1 MRAAPRQRGT
11 LHRRDE
17 SQQPKRSQRGVGRQH
32 CDGES
37 HSLCLHSCTGTNRHA
52 PLAFAQVDWT
62 RVAAGKRVPDPQEG
76 RAFARPWEWRHGE
89 KTMEQ
94 CRHECLQHPE
104 CAGIEFCGPVRC
116 WLLSRFGRAGHLAN
130 LKSVNI
136 ARRLAES
143 THAQTTSASCC
154 PRRSTPTTPLG
165 GIFTPTPRLEPGEE
179 GTDAHQWE
187 YCSKNVQ
194 TLVHNSIRPVLALR
208 VAFRATQPH
217 SSALLHHTL
226 HVHRFAGS
234 RRRCRFDPS
243 LLHSLSNASSR
254 SGSCRSAYEANQR
267 TLSVRNRC
275 LAAAIFCNPGGI
287 SNGADHQVG

>member
-1 MRAAPRQRGT
+1 M
-11 LHRRDE
+11 
-17 SQQPKRSQRGVGRQH
+17 
-32 CDGES
+32 
-37 HSLCLHSCTGTNRHA
+37 
-52 PLAFAQVDWT
+52 
-62 RVAAGKRVPDPQEG
+62 
-76 RAFARPWEWRHGE
+76 
-89 KTMEQ
+89 
-94 CRHECLQHPE
+94 
-104 CAGIEFCGPVRC
+104 
-116 WLLSRFGRAGHLAN
+116 LSRFGRAGHLAN

-179 GTDAHQWE
+179 GTDAHQSE

-226 HVHRFAGS
+226 HVHRFAGPG
-234 RRRCRFDPS
+234 RRCRFGPS
-243 LLHSLSNASSR
+243 PLHSLSTASSR
-254 SGSCRSAYEANQR
+254 SGSCRSVYEANQR